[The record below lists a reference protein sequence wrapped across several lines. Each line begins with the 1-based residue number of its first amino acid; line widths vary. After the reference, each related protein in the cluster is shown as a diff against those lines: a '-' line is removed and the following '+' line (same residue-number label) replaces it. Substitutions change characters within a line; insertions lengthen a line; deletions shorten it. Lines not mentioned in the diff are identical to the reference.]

1 MDLYMQQQLNE
12 YFVNHWQDG
21 PDPLEGK
28 LYAEVASK
36 IEDHER
42 VIDIGCGRNLF
53 KSMVK
58 NVIGIDPAFTEHA
71 DIITTLEEYKTD
83 ERFDVALCMG
93 SINFG
98 NEDYIDSQV
107 EKVVKLLK
115 PTGRVYWKLNPGR
128 PDHISDKCND
138 LPFYSWTHEHLQA
151 LADKHGYHQ
160 IDERVVRD
168 DRKVRLYAEWI
179 PAFPA
184 L

>member
-1 MDLYMQQQLNE
+1 MQQTQLNE

-21 PDPLEGK
+21 PDPLEGA
-28 LYAEVASK
+28 LYDEIASFIRDDEK
-36 IEDHER
+36 

-53 KSMVK
+53 KDKVK
-58 NVIGIDPAFTEHA
+58 NVLGIDPAFTEHA
-71 DIITTLEEYKTD
+71 DVITTLEEYKTD

-98 NEDYIDSQV
+98 TEDYINSQV
-107 EKVVKLLK
+107 EKVVELLK

-128 PDHISDKCND
+128 KDHISNRCDD
-138 LPFYSWTHEHLQA
+138 VPFFPWSFEKLQQ
-151 LADKHGYHQ
+151 LANKHGYIQ
-160 IDERVVRD
+160 RDERTLTD